1 MGQICLLAPTR
12 HNSDNLETPSREFQ
26 DTSLTI
32 PDKGKSLSPT
42 KFWGPRKSL
51 GHEKFWVQKGF
62 LEHLP
67 SLALIIYIFKLGDWW
82 VGG

>member
-1 MGQICLLAPTR
+1 MGQICILAPSR
-12 HNSDNLETPSREFQ
+12 HNSDNLETPSRE
-26 DTSLTI
+26 LTI

-42 KFWGPRKSL
+42 KFLGPRKSL
-51 GHEKFWVQKGF
+51 GHKKFWVQKGF

-67 SLALIIYIFKLGDWW
+67 SLALIIYIFKLGGWW